1 MADRIRMRVWR
12 PQSNWPEFL
21 VTYLRGYPEGLERF
35 LLSTSVFVMSP
46 MPSSPLSLEA
56 AARWTQVPSLVP
68 FLPQAGPSDS
78 PREAHPEADS
88 LAQLSR
94 NALPTLCHRT
104 YLLSALQYIYLI
116 PYSPLGP
123 YLTLSSP
130 PHPPTMTLSLLL
142 PADSSTEGSA
152 VTHSLYNVGMSLP
165 SSFPFALSHVT
176 RS

>member
-1 MADRIRMRVWR
+1 MADRIGMRVRR

-21 VTYLRGYPEGLERF
+21 VTYLRGYPEGLECF

-56 AARWTQVPSLVP
+56 AARWTQVSSLVP

-88 LAQLSR
+88 VAQPSR

-104 YLLSALQYIYLI
+104 YLFSALRYIYLI

-123 YLTLSSP
+123 YLALSSP
-130 PHPPTMTLSLLL
+130 PHPQPRPCRYFCPPIVLRKDLQSRTACTM
-142 PADSSTEGSA
+142 
-152 VTHSLYNVGMSLP
+152 
-165 SSFPFALSHVT
+165 
-176 RS
+176 